1 MLTFALVWLNEGSI
15 GYWKKLLIFSNLDI
29 GLDLNWFRA
38 LHIWIWGAKML
49 VILSG
54 YNLWLEFLFA
64 LWYFCFLE
72 QLVELLEWGWYR
84 DGLYYLFIKT
94 TKLGK
99 SETKKYGLQFVTK
112 FKLRVLRHWFGFLV
126 AEVGTAA
133 EFGHK
138 NGWAPHWSWSW
149 VFWPSSQSMAL
160 AAVLA
165 PHWRCSKRFTLCLD
179 LQAKVWLWR
188 TFAQLRGEIRFK
200 MKCNLLPSTYQK
212 RKKNCY
218 LLLYSNS

>member
-1 MLTFALVWLNEGSI
+1 MGFAICLLKQQNYARV
-15 GYWKKLLIFSNLDI
+15 KL
-29 GLDLNWFRA
+29 
-38 LHIWIWGAKML
+38 
-49 VILSG
+49 
-54 YNLWLEFLFA
+54 
-64 LWYFCFLE
+64 
-72 QLVELLEWGWYR
+72 
-84 DGLYYLFIKT
+84 
-94 TKLGK
+94 
-99 SETKKYGLQFVTK
+99 KYGLQFVTK

-200 MKCNLLPSTYQK
+200 MKCNLLPSTNQK
-212 RKKNCY
+212 RKKIVTFY
-218 LLLYSNS
+218 YTVTVKWWFLEFP